1 MNGFLPYQSFATEVV
16 AQPLLELLE
25 RHRVPV
31 ETGWAKPDFDVS
43 MANNATDTRFVV
55 RLQPADFERAREL
68 EEQGNETLMAEAPF
82 DHYLFDFDDD
92 ELFDILVKP
101 DEWNSYDVSL
111 ARHILRQR
119 GREVSP
125 DTVRLLRRNRL
136 AEMTK
141 PEPSQSVWLLFRG
154 HWRHL
159 GHAHWVALALPQQ
172 NPFRR
177 YSGAGFFAARP
188 GARLSHLAAGG
199 CGPLCFAA
207 AAVAEKL
214 TWLAP
219 QYSGQLRNLWLSL
232 SRKRGQTHLHSF

>member
-55 RLQPADFERAREL
+55 RLQQADFERAREL
-68 EEQGNETLMAEAPF
+68 EEQDNEALMDNAPS
-82 DHYLFDFDDD
+82 DHYLFGFDDD

-125 DTVRLLRRNRL
+125 DTMRLLRRNRL
-136 AEMTK
+136 AEMTN
-141 PEPSQSVWLLFRG
+141 PEPSQKGWILLGYFSAAIG
-154 HWRHL
+154 GIL
-159 GHAHWVALALPQQ
+159 GMLIGW
-172 NPFRR
+172 
-177 YSGAGFFAARP
+177 
-188 GARLSHLAAGG
+188 
-199 CGPLCFAA
+199 
-207 AAVAEKL
+207 
-214 TWLAP
+214 
-219 QYSGQLRNLWLSL
+219 
-232 SRKRGQTHLHSF
+232 HLHYHNKTLSDGTQVRAFSPRDRAHGFRILLLGIGGLVASMLLQLLKN